1 MVTMSTPILEKIRGV
16 MFNPSVAFRKVKDE
30 DAGETIKYLMILA
43 VFYAIMSALLTAIEI
58 FTHPFLFGLPQIEA
72 SAVEPFLFV
81 SWVIVVLVVTLLMAV
96 FFGLWLHIWVYL
108 LGGKKGVWQTEKSV
122 FYNLTPTLLL
132 GWIPVI
138 GPLVGGVWS
147 VIIGVIGV
155 KELHGMPDTR
165 AALAV
170 VLSIVI
176 ASVLAVLILGAM
188 LLAVVSSL
196 VVTV

>member
-1 MVTMSTPILEKIRGV
+1 MTMPILEKIRGF
-16 MFNPSVAFRKVKDE
+16 MFTPSLAFRKVKDE
-30 DAGETIKYLMILA
+30 DAGESIKYLMILA
-43 VFYAIMSALLTAIEI
+43 VFYAIMSALMTAIEI
-58 FTHPFLFGLPQIEA
+58 FTHPFLTGLPAIGA
-72 SAVEPFLFV
+72 SPVEPFLFI
-81 SWVIVVLVVTLLMAV
+81 SWVIVILVITLIMAV
-96 FFGLWLHIWVYL
+96 FFGLWLHVWVYL
-108 LGGKKGVWQTEKSV
+108 LGGRKGVWQTEKSV

-165 AALAV
+165 AALAG
-170 VLSIVI
+170 VLSIVS
-176 ASVLAVLILGAM
+176 ASVLVVLILGAL

>member
-1 MVTMSTPILEKIRGV
+1 MTMPILEKIRGF
-16 MFNPSVAFRKVKDE
+16 MFTPSFAFRKVKDE
-30 DAGETIKYLMILA
+30 DAGESIKYLMVLA
-43 VFYAIMSALLTAIEI
+43 VFYAIMSALMTAIEI
-58 FTHPFLFGLPQIEA
+58 FSHPFLIGLPAIGA
-72 SAVEPFLFV
+72 NPVEPFLFI
-81 SWVIVVLVVTLLMAV
+81 SWVIVILVVTLLMAV
-96 FFGLWLHIWVYL
+96 FFGLWLHVWVYL

-122 FYNLTPTLLL
+122 FYNLTPTFLL

-165 AALAV
+165 AAIAV

-176 ASVLAVLILGAM
+176 ASVLVVLILGAM

>member
-1 MVTMSTPILEKIRGV
+1 MSTPILEKIRGF
-16 MFNPSVAFRKVKDE
+16 MFNPSLAFRKVKDE
-30 DAGETIKYLMILA
+30 EAGETIKYLMVLA
-43 VFYAIMSALLTAIEI
+43 IFYAIMSTLLTVINI
-58 FTHPFLFGLPQIEA
+58 FIHPFLGISPM
-72 SAVEPFLFV
+72 EPAPAEPLLIISWIFV
-81 SWVIVVLVVTLLMAV
+81 ILVITLIIAV
-96 FFGLWLHIWVYL
+96 FFGLWLHLFVFL
-108 LGGKKGVWQTEKSV
+108 LGGRKGVWQTEKSV

-155 KELHGMPDTR
+155 KELQDLSDTK

-170 VLSIVI
+170 VLAIVI
-176 ASVLAVLILGAM
+176 AAILAVLILGAM

-196 VVTV
+196 SMTV

>member
-1 MVTMSTPILEKIRGV
+1 MSTPILEKIRGF
-16 MFNPSVAFRKVKDE
+16 MFNPSLAFRKVKDE
-30 DAGETIKYLMILA
+30 EAGETIKYLMVLA
-43 VFYAIMSALLTAIEI
+43 VFYAIMSTLLTVINI
-58 FTHPFLFGLPQIEA
+58 FIHPFLGISPG
-72 SAVEPFLFV
+72 EPGPAEPLIIISWIFV
-81 SWVIVVLVVTLLMAV
+81 ILVITLLIAV
-96 FFGLWLHIWVYL
+96 FFGLWLHLFVYL
-108 LGGKKGVWQTEKSV
+108 LGGRKGVWQTEKSV

-155 KELHGMPDTR
+155 KELQDLTDTK

-170 VLSIVI
+170 VLAIVI

-196 VVTV
+196 SMTV